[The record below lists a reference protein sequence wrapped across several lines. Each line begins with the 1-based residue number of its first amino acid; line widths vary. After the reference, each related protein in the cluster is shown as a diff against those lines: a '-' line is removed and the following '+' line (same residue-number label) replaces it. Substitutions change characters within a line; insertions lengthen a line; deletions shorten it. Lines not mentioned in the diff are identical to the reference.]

1 MVLVLARESL
11 ELISSPSAGR
21 VSPVRGLG
29 WLLAMMMM
37 MMLII
42 MIIMS
47 IIVTMMTMTMESAGK
62 VSPVTGSG

>member
-1 MVLVLARESL
+1 MVLVLGRESL

-37 MMLII
+37 MLII

-62 VSPVTGSG
+62 ASPVTGSG